1 MKNAFAAL
9 ALCLACATDIRLIAQ
24 TLGRRQEGETLI
36 AALAATMREARAIQ
50 LTYPRRPRILILFDG
65 LSERFSTTGRKPPG
79 TPSPPSSAATT
90 PPPSP
95 A

>member
-36 AALAATMREARAIQ
+36 AALATTIQ